1 MNLGMC
7 RVWNTCTCLTEW
19 IMRINIYLYEFTLKF
34 LPSQMLMCSESKIL
48 DIDIHN
54 STDFLYQIL
63 RYRKKSNKRGISRK
77 QHNHVKRDS
86 QSNLVKTGL
95 EELVTESYKKKASLR
110 CVKSS
115 IQTFQPLLLSL
126 LISEI
131 AFTRIS

>member
-1 MNLGMC
+1 
-7 RVWNTCTCLTEW
+7 
-19 IMRINIYLYEFTLKF
+19 MRINIYLYEFTLKF

-95 EELVTESYKKKASLR
+95 EELVTESYKKKVSLR